1 MKSKMMSV
9 DEPRR
14 ARSTH
19 ANSGTNAY
27 KTSNAQRATSSF
39 AGQGRISPW
48 LPIAVGAITVLVVA
62 RALGQSDNRST
73 SQRWMDSAGR
83 GWRDARYAM
92 DDYGSR
98 AWDRV
103 PDRGSMGDWLYD
115 MIPTRRSLSDLFSRG
130 GEWLPDA
137 KTSKRQLLASFDW
150 RNPPRWMRNVDL
162 SSPSK
167 RRQFLRDMRRYGS
180 RQSSN
185 FLHSIGWR

>member
-14 ARSTH
+14 ARSSY
-19 ANSGTNAY
+19 ANSRSNAY
-27 KTSNAQRATSSF
+27 RASNAQRATSSYS
-39 AGQGRISPW
+39 GRGRISPW

-62 RALGQSDNRST
+62 RAVSQIDNRT
-73 SQRWMDSAGR
+73 TTERWLDRANR
-83 GWRDARYAM
+83 GWRDTRYSM
-92 DDYGSR
+92 DHYGSR

-103 PDRGSMGDWLYD
+103 PDRGNMGDWLYD
-115 MIPTRRSLSDLFSRG
+115 MIPTRRRISDLFARG

-137 KTSKRQLLASFDW
+137 KTSKRQLLSSFDW
-150 RNPPRWMRNVDL
+150 SNPPRWLRNVDL

-180 RQSSN
+180 RQGSN
-185 FLHSIGWR
+185 FLSSIGWR